1 MIDPE
6 KHLKDNEGNV
16 IATFSYLNSISGNY
30 KSYDYPNVYI
40 TYKGK
45 KYNEKDLDLIS
56 EEVYKKKDLLNQKVS
71 NSIANQEINSKN
83 SFNET
88 ELNEIRNLKKK
99 MEANSWVS
107 RQRSLRRKGKLEQYK
122 IEMLNSLGM
131 LWNPKKDPWEIMFS
145 KFKKYSFID
154 DVEEWVFEQR
164 ELYKSGKITD
174 ENKSRLISVN
184 FPFEA
189 KSDEKYEFTT
199 NTVWKLKEKL
209 EKKIRRLE
217 LKLINNPPEKLTEKQ
232 KQIIERENKEIKKKK
247 NHKKNKITEKEKKE
261 RKIINSLYQQKYII
275 ANRIEKGI
283 PKLSVEE
290 SKLLI
295 NKILNGANIYYNE
308 NKLFLD
314 EVVNKKLLGHFT
326 RSFVKKFYDDLQ
338 KHISKVEIYTQLNL
352 FNSTKVKEEVRIY
365 ACKKML
371 DFIKF
376 LTPKEIINLS
386 SLNFLIRHYKKQ
398 KNYPEL
404 ENLKTFLQKSPAI
417 YELYKDKF

>member
-1 MIDPE
+1 MIDSSYE
-6 KHLKDNEGNV
+6 KNIEDKDGNI
-16 IATFSYLNSISGNY
+16 IASFNY
-30 KSYDYPNVYI
+30 PKYVKTYQNLDVYI
-40 TYKGK
+40 TYKGE

-56 EEVYKKKDLLNQKVS
+56 EKVYKKKDLLDQKTS
-71 NSIANQEINSKN
+71 NSLANRVINSKN
-83 SFNET
+83 SFTES
-88 ELNEIRNLKKK
+88 ELNEIRDVKKK

-122 IEMLNSLGM
+122 IDMLNSLGM
-131 LWNPKKDPWEIMFS
+131 LWNPKKDSWEIMFS

-217 LKLINNPPEKLTEKQ
+217 LKLINNPPKKLTEKQ

-247 NHKKNKITEKEKKE
+247 NHKKNTITEKEKKE

-283 PKLSVEE
+283 PKLSVKE

-338 KHISKVEIYTQLNL
+338 KHISKVEIYTQLNI

>member
-1 MIDPE
+1 MIDSSYE
-6 KHLKDNEGNV
+6 KNIEDKDGNI
-16 IATFSYLNSISGNY
+16 IASFNY
-30 KSYDYPNVYI
+30 PKYVKTYQNLDVYI
-40 TYKGK
+40 TYKGE

-56 EEVYKKKDLLNQKVS
+56 EKVYKKKDLLDQKTS
-71 NSIANQEINSKN
+71 NSLANRVINSKN
-83 SFNET
+83 SFTES
-88 ELNEIRNLKKK
+88 ELNEIRDVKKK

-122 IEMLNSLGM
+122 IDMLNSLGM
-131 LWNPKKDPWEIMFS
+131 LWNPKKDSWEIMFS

-217 LKLINNPPEKLTEKQ
+217 LKLINNPPKKLTEKQ

-247 NHKKNKITEKEKKE
+247 NHKKNTITEKEKKE

-283 PKLSVEE
+283 PKLSVKE

-314 EVVNKKLLGHFT
+314 EVVNNKLLGHFT

-338 KHISKVEIYTQLNL
+338 KHISKVEIYTQLNI

>member
-1 MIDPE
+1 MIDSSYE
-6 KHLKDNEGNV
+6 KNIEDKDGNI
-16 IATFSYLNSISGNY
+16 IASFNY
-30 KSYDYPNVYI
+30 PQYVKTYQNLDVYI
-40 TYKGK
+40 TYKGE

-56 EEVYKKKDLLNQKVS
+56 EKVYKKKDLLDQKTS
-71 NSIANQEINSKN
+71 NSLANRVINSKN
-83 SFNET
+83 SFTES
-88 ELNEIRNLKKK
+88 ELNEIRDVKKK

-122 IEMLNSLGM
+122 IDMLNSLGM
-131 LWNPKKDPWEIMFS
+131 LWNPKKDSWEIMFS

-217 LKLINNPPEKLTEKQ
+217 LKLINNPPKKLTEKQ

-247 NHKKNKITEKEKKE
+247 NHKKNTITEKEKKE

-283 PKLSVEE
+283 PKLSVKE

-338 KHISKVEIYTQLNL
+338 KHISKVEIYTQLNI

>member
-1 MIDPE
+1 MIDSSYE
-6 KHLKDNEGNV
+6 KNIEDKDGNI
-16 IATFSYLNSISGNY
+16 IASFNY
-30 KSYDYPNVYI
+30 PKYVKTYQNLDVYI
-40 TYKGK
+40 TYKGE

-56 EEVYKKKDLLNQKVS
+56 EKVYKKKDLLDQKTS
-71 NSIANQEINSKN
+71 NSLANRVINSKN
-83 SFNET
+83 SFTES
-88 ELNEIRNLKKK
+88 ELNEIRDVKKK

-122 IEMLNSLGM
+122 IDMLNSLGM
-131 LWNPKKDPWEIMFS
+131 LWNPKKDSWEIMFS

-247 NHKKNKITEKEKKE
+247 NHKKNTITEKEKKE

-283 PKLSVEE
+283 PKLSVKEA
-290 SKLLI
+290 KLLI

-314 EVVNKKLLGHFT
+314 EVVNNKLLGHFT

-338 KHISKVEIYTQLNL
+338 KHISKVEIYTQLNI

>member
-1 MIDPE
+1 MIDSSYE
-6 KHLKDNEGNV
+6 KNIEDKDGNI
-16 IATFSYLNSISGNY
+16 IASFNY
-30 KSYDYPNVYI
+30 PKYVKTYQNLDVYI
-40 TYKGK
+40 TYKGE

-56 EEVYKKKDLLNQKVS
+56 EKVYKKKDLLDQKTS
-71 NSIANQEINSKN
+71 NSLANRVINSKN
-83 SFNET
+83 SFTES
-88 ELNEIRNLKKK
+88 ELNEIRDVKKK

-217 LKLINNPPEKLTEKQ
+217 LKLINNPPKKLTEKQ

-247 NHKKNKITEKEKKE
+247 NHKKNTITEKEKKE

-283 PKLSVEE
+283 PKLSVKE

-314 EVVNKKLLGHFT
+314 EVVNNKLLGHFT

-338 KHISKVEIYTQLNL
+338 KHISKVEIYTQLNI

>member
-1 MIDPE
+1 MIDSSYE
-6 KHLKDNEGNV
+6 KNIEDKDGNI
-16 IATFSYLNSISGNY
+16 IASFNY
-30 KSYDYPNVYI
+30 PKYVKTYQNLDVYI
-40 TYKGK
+40 TYKGE

-56 EEVYKKKDLLNQKVS
+56 EKVYKKKDLLDQKTS
-71 NSIANQEINSKN
+71 NSLANRVINSKN
-83 SFNET
+83 SFTES
-88 ELNEIRNLKKK
+88 ELNEIRDVKKK

-122 IEMLNSLGM
+122 IDMLNSLGM
-131 LWNPKKDPWEIMFS
+131 LWNPKKDSWEIMFS

-247 NHKKNKITEKEKKE
+247 NHKKNTITEKEKKE

-314 EVVNKKLLGHFT
+314 EVVNNKLLGHFT

-338 KHISKVEIYTQLNL
+338 KHISKVEIYTQLNI